1 MASDCSSGTDL
12 LAYLKEQSFL
22 LAIVTGK
29 ARRSLDISLEQL
41 EMADLFD
48 YIITG
53 DDVEKAKPHP
63 EGIFKVLD
71 NLKLK
76 KEDVIFVGDSDADI
90 AAGLDAGVHTVGV
103 QWLKNYQTL
112 DFSYE
117 PHHYFDDARLFKAYV
132 ADYFKEETK

>member
-1 MASDCSSGTDL
+1 
-12 LAYLKEQSFL
+12 
-22 LAIVTGK
+22 
-29 ARRSLDISLEQL
+29 
-41 EMADLFD
+41 MADLFD

-53 DDVEKAKPHP
+53 DDVEKTKPHP

-90 AAGLDAGVHTVGV
+90 AAGLDSGVHTVGV

-112 DFSYE
+112 DFTYK
-117 PHHYFDDARLFKAYV
+117 PHHHFDDARLFKAYV